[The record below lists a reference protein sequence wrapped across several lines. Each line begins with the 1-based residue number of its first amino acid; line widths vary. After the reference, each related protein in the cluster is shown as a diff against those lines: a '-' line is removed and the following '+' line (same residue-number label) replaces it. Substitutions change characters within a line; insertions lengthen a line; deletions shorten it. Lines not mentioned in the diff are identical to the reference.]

1 MKRFAWTP
9 ASTVIGPEGSVFPPV
24 PVSSSKLMLIPH
36 QSAARCLQQ
45 TGAAFLGDSE
55 FCIGTIRRSDTQQQS
70 GRPGY
75 FQCLTG
81 GSSGTP
87 KRLRRSHASWIE
99 SFIKNA
105 GLWQITPHDNYA
117 ILGALSH
124 SLALY
129 SCLEALYLEADLL
142 LLSGVRPDRQAQQIA
157 SHRSSILYA
166 TPTQIR
172 QLSSYAPSPLPD
184 LRQVIIGGAALDAVT
199 QQAAR
204 TLCPNANIVAFYG
217 AAETSFISL
226 TDSDTPDGSVG
237 RAYPNVEISVRDAT
251 GLPVPSSA
259 TGELWVHSPYLFDA
273 YCDSVA
279 SAKSTDGFI
288 SVGEVGRLNGD
299 GYLFLTGRK
308 SRMFTVADQN
318 IFPEAIERWFQAR
331 GVAPVAA
338 VPRQDHRLG
347 HVVVLITLEDCQST
361 AQLKF
366 LGKGLAMHAMPRD
379 FLSVAQ
385 WPTLASGKTDLRAL
399 AALVDA
405 IQ

>member
-75 FQCLTG
+75 FQCLTA

-105 GLWQITPHDNYA
+105 GLWQITPLDNYA

-157 SHRSSILYA
+157 SHHSSILYA

-172 QLSSYAPSPLPD
+172 QLSSYAPNPLPD

-217 AAETSFISL
+217 ATETSFISL

-259 TGELWVHSPYLFDA
+259 TGELWIHSPYQFDA

-279 SAKSTDGFI
+279 SAKSADGFI

-318 IFPEAIERWFQAR
+318 IFPEAIERWFQSR
-331 GVAPVAA
+331 GVASVAA
-338 VPRQDHRLG
+338 MPRRDRRLG

>member
-9 ASTVIGPEGSVFPPV
+9 ASTVIGPKGSVLLPV
-24 PVSSSKLMLIPH
+24 PVSSSKLMLIPD
-36 QSAARCLQQ
+36 QSAALCLQQ
-45 TGAAFLGDSE
+45 TGAAFLGHSE

-75 FQCLTG
+75 FQCLTA

-99 SFIKNA
+99 SFIENA
-105 GLWQITPHDNYA
+105 GLWQITSHDSYA

-142 LLSGVRPDRQAQQIA
+142 LLSGVRPDQQSQQID

-172 QLSSYAPSPLPD
+172 QLSSYAPNPLPG
-184 LRQVIIGGAALDAVT
+184 LRQVIIGGAALDAIT

-226 TDSDTPDGSVG
+226 TDGNTPDGSVG

-251 GLPVPSSA
+251 GLPVSSGA

-273 YCDSVA
+273 YCDRVA
-279 SAKSTDGFI
+279 SAKSADGFI
-288 SVGEVGRLNGD
+288 SVGEVGRLDVD

-318 IFPEAIERWFQAR
+318 IFPEAIEHWFQAR
-331 GVAPVAA
+331 GVEPVAA
-338 VPRQDHRLG
+338 VPRRDHRLG

-361 AQLKF
+361 AQLKI